1 MAAAKLQKVAKK
13 WDTRYLRKILD
24 LGSIR
29 AIQISDYEEDDRN
42 HGDADGL
49 ERHDCNEE
57 DGEEARVLRKVNQLD
72 IWQRA
77 RKVTKGKDTKIT
89 HHSTYRRLRTPPR
102 SGE

>member
-1 MAAAKLQKVAKK
+1 MAAAELQKVAKK
-13 WDTRYLRKILD
+13 WDTGYLRKILD

-29 AIQISDYEEDDRN
+29 AIQISDYEEDDRD

-57 DGEEARVLRKVNQLD
+57 DGEEARILRKVNQLD

-77 RKVTKGKDTKIT
+77 RKGTQKEMILRSHLIAHIGVLDA
-89 HHSTYRRLRTPPR
+89 STVR
-102 SGE
+102 